1 MNFSSGINDNYPF
14 DRYLTFTEASEILG
28 SGNHT
33 RIRNLVLAGKLPSYR
48 IPDAKKL
55 RIKKSEL
62 LHLLNE
68 TIQVDKYQKS
78 A

>member
-1 MNFSSGINDNYPF
+1 MNFSTGIHNNYPF

-33 RIRNLVLAGKLPSYR
+33 RIRNLVLTGKLPSYK
-48 IPDAKKL
+48 IPETKKL
-55 RIKKSEL
+55 RIKESEL
-62 LHLLNE
+62 LQLLNE
-68 TIQVDKYQKS
+68 TTQVDKLPKS

>member
-1 MNFSSGINDNYPF
+1 MNFSSGINDNYPY
-14 DRYLTFTEASEILG
+14 DRFLTFTEASEILG

-33 RIRNLVLAGKLPSYR
+33 RIRNLVLTGKLPSYK

-62 LHLLNE
+62 LQLLHE
-68 TIQVDKYQKS
+68 TNQIDKLPKS

>member
-1 MNFSSGINDNYPF
+1 MNFSSGINDKYPF

-28 SGNHT
+28 AGNHT
-33 RIRNLVLAGKLPSYR
+33 RIRNLVLTGKLPSYK

-62 LHLLNE
+62 LQLLHKTN
-68 TIQVDKYQKS
+68 QVDKHQKS

>member
-1 MNFSSGINDNYPF
+1 MNFSSGIDDKYPF

-28 SGNHT
+28 TGNHT
-33 RIRNLVLAGKLPSYR
+33 RIRNLVLTGKLPSYK

-62 LHLLNE
+62 LQLLYE
-68 TIQVDKYQKS
+68 TNQVDKHQKS

>member
-1 MNFSSGINDNYPF
+1 MNFSSGRNDNYPY
-14 DRYLTFTEASEILG
+14 DRFLTFTEASEILG

-33 RIRNLVLAGKLPSYR
+33 RIRNLVLTGKLPSYK

-62 LHLLNE
+62 LQLLHQTNQ
-68 TIQVDKYQKS
+68 IDNLPKS

>member
-1 MNFSSGINDNYPF
+1 MSFSSGINDKYPF

-28 SGNHT
+28 AGNHT
-33 RIRNLVLAGKLPSYR
+33 RIRNLVLTGKLPSYK

-62 LHLLNE
+62 LQLLHE
-68 TIQVDKYQKS
+68 TNQVDKHQKS

>member
-1 MNFSSGINDNYPF
+1 MNFFTGLDDNYPF

-28 SGNHT
+28 SGNYT
-33 RIRNLVLAGKLPSYR
+33 RVRNLVLTGKLPSYR
-48 IPDAKKL
+48 IPEAKKL

-62 LHLLNE
+62 LQLLNE
-68 TIQVDKYQKS
+68 TTQVEKLPKS

>member
-1 MNFSSGINDNYPF
+1 MNFSSGINDKYPF

-28 SGNHT
+28 AGNHT
-33 RIRNLVLAGKLPSYR
+33 RIRNLVLAGKLPSYK

-62 LHLLNE
+62 LQLLNE
-68 TIQVDKYQKS
+68 TDQADKYQNS

>member
-1 MNFSSGINDNYPF
+1 MNFSTGLDDNYPF

-33 RIRNLVLAGKLPSYR
+33 RIRNLVLTGKLPSYR
-48 IPDAKKL
+48 IPEAKKL

-62 LHLLNE
+62 LQLLNE
-68 TIQVDKYQKS
+68 TTQVEKLPKS

>member
-14 DRYLTFTEASEILG
+14 ARYLTFTEASEILG

-33 RIRNLVLAGKLPSYR
+33 DTELVLTGRLPSYR

-68 TIQVDKYQKS
+68 TNQVDKHQKS

>member
-1 MNFSSGINDNYPF
+1 MNFSSGINDNYPY
-14 DRYLTFTEASEILG
+14 DRFLTFTEASEILG
-28 SGNHT
+28 TGNHT
-33 RIRNLVLAGKLPSYR
+33 RIRNLVLTGKLPSYR

-62 LHLLNE
+62 LQLLHE
-68 TIQVDKYQKS
+68 TNQVDKLPKS

>member
-68 TIQVDKYQKS
+68 TNQLDKHQKS

>member
-1 MNFSSGINDNYPF
+1 MNFSSGINDKYPF

-28 SGNHT
+28 TGNHT
-33 RIRNLVLAGKLPSYR
+33 RIRNLVLTGKLPSYK

-62 LHLLNE
+62 LQLLHEKN
-68 TIQVDKYQKS
+68 QVDKHQKS

>member
-33 RIRNLVLAGKLPSYR
+33 RIRNLVLTGRLPSYR

-68 TIQVDKYQKS
+68 TNQVDKHQKS

>member
-1 MNFSSGINDNYPF
+1 MNFSTGLDDHYPF

-33 RIRNLVLAGKLPSYR
+33 RIRNLVLTGKLPSYR
-48 IPDAKKL
+48 IPEAKKL

-62 LHLLNE
+62 LQLLNE
-68 TIQVDKYQKS
+68 TTQVEKLPKS

>member
-1 MNFSSGINDNYPF
+1 MNFSSGINDNYPY
-14 DRYLTFTEASEILG
+14 DRFLTFTEASEILG

-33 RIRNLVLAGKLPSYR
+33 RIRNLVLTGKLPSYK

-62 LHLLNE
+62 LQLLHE
-68 TIQVDKYQKS
+68 TNQVDKLPKS

>member
-33 RIRNLVLAGKLPSYR
+33 RIRNLVLTGKLPSYR

-68 TIQVDKYQKS
+68 TNQLDKHQKS

>member
-1 MNFSSGINDNYPF
+1 MNFSSGINDNYPY
-14 DRYLTFTEASEILG
+14 DRFLTFTEASEILG

-33 RIRNLVLAGKLPSYR
+33 RIRNLVLTGKLPSYK
-48 IPDAKKL
+48 IPEAKKL

-62 LHLLNE
+62 LQLLHE
-68 TIQVDKYQKS
+68 TNQVDKLPKS

>member
-62 LHLLNE
+62 LQLLNE
-68 TIQVDKYQKS
+68 TNQVDKYQKS

>member
-33 RIRNLVLAGKLPSYR
+33 RIRNLVLTGRLPSYR

-68 TIQVDKYQKS
+68 TNQLDKHQKS

>member
-1 MNFSSGINDNYPF
+1 MNFSSGINHNYPF

-28 SGNHT
+28 IGNHT
-33 RIRNLVLAGKLPSYR
+33 RIRNLVLTGKLPSYK
-48 IPDAKKL
+48 IPETKKL

-62 LHLLNE
+62 LQLLNE
-68 TIQVDKYQKS
+68 TNQVDKHQKS

>member
-1 MNFSSGINDNYPF
+1 MNFSSGINDNYPY

-33 RIRNLVLAGKLPSYR
+33 RIRNLVLTGKLPSYR

-62 LHLLNE
+62 LLLLNE
-68 TIQVDKYQKS
+68 TIQVDKHQKS

>member
-1 MNFSSGINDNYPF
+1 MNFSSGINDNYPY
-14 DRYLTFTEASEILG
+14 DRFLTFTEASEILG

-33 RIRNLVLAGKLPSYR
+33 RIRNLVLTGKLPSYK

-62 LHLLNE
+62 IQLLHE
-68 TIQVDKYQKS
+68 TNQVDKLPKS

>member
-1 MNFSSGINDNYPF
+1 MNFSTGLHDNYPF

-33 RIRNLVLAGKLPSYR
+33 RIRNLVLTGKLPSYR
-48 IPDAKKL
+48 IPEAKKL

-62 LHLLNE
+62 LQLLNE
-68 TIQVDKYQKS
+68 TTQVEKLPKS

>member
-28 SGNHT
+28 SGDHT
-33 RIRNLVLAGKLPSYR
+33 RIRKLVLTGKLPSYR
-48 IPDAKKL
+48 IPDTKKL

-62 LHLLNE
+62 LQLLNE
-68 TIQVDKYQKS
+68 NKS
-78 A
+78 SR

>member
-62 LHLLNE
+62 LHLLNK
-68 TIQVDKYQKS
+68 TNQVDKHQKS

>member
-62 LHLLNE
+62 LHLLNKAN
-68 TIQVDKYQKS
+68 QVDKHQKS

>member
-1 MNFSSGINDNYPF
+1 MNFSSGINDNYPY
-14 DRYLTFTEASEILG
+14 DRFLTFTEASEILG

-33 RIRNLVLAGKLPSYR
+33 RIRNLVLTGKLPSYK

-62 LHLLNE
+62 LQLLHE
-68 TIQVDKYQKS
+68 TNQIDKLLKS

>member
-1 MNFSSGINDNYPF
+1 MNFSSGINDKYPF

-28 SGNHT
+28 TGNHT
-33 RIRNLVLAGKLPSYR
+33 RIRNLVLTGKLPSYK

-62 LHLLNE
+62 LQLLHE
-68 TIQVDKYQKS
+68 TNQVDKHQKS